1 MKWIYFSHENKQKDY
16 CMTDTNPET
25 TYDVVIIGGGAAGS
39 TAGIYTARA
48 NLSTLI
54 LDKGLTTGA
63 LGTTSKIANF
73 PGIPGEIAGAELLRT
88 IRLQAESF
96 GVKYVN
102 DKAIGTDLASNPKMV
117 FGNFGV
123 YSARTVIIATGS
135 LGRSNLI
142 KGEAELLGRGVS
154 YCAVC
159 DAAFFKQAVV
169 AVAGKSDEAV
179 EEALYL
185 SRFASKVYL
194 FCPTPELSAPAD
206 LVQEMRANPK
216 IELLAGAT
224 LREIYGQERVE
235 GVRFVQRGNE
245 NEQELPIKGVF
256 IYLQGG
262 VPITDFLQGQLET
275 SPSGCLMVDRE
286 FQTQI
291 PGVFAVGDVLC
302 QHIKQAVIAASDGA
316 IAGIAV
322 EKHLRGRAKMGVDWK

>member
-1 MKWIYFSHENKQKDY
+1 MS
-16 CMTDTNPET
+16 DTNAET
-25 TYDVVIIGGGAAGS
+25 IYDVVIIGGGPAGS

-73 PGIPGEIAGAELLRT
+73 PGIAGEISGAELLRT
-88 IRLQAESF
+88 IRMQAESF
-96 GVKYVN
+96 GAKYIN
-102 DKAIGTDLASNPKMV
+102 DKAIGTDLSANPKLV

-123 YSARTVIIATGS
+123 YSARAVIIATGS

-194 FCPTPELSAPAD
+194 FSPAPELSAPAE
-206 LVQEMRANPK
+206 LIAELRANPK
-216 IELLAGAT
+216 VELIAGAT
-224 LREIYGQERVE
+224 LREIYGKEHVE
-235 GVRFVQRGNE
+235 GIRFAQRGSE
-245 NEQELPIKGVF
+245 TEQDLPVKGVF

-275 SPSGCLMVDRE
+275 SPGGCLIVDRE
-286 FQTQI
+286 FQTKI

-316 IAGIAV
+316 TAGIAV
-322 EKHLRGRAKMGVDWK
+322 EKYLRGRSKMGVDWK